1 MPMAATQENEVSSQP
16 AGIKTNRLKA
26 VIATNLQAVMQFSFI
41 CGTKIACNEKGVNA
55 FDIVL
60 FANVISLVGSTIFS
74 LCTGKGFIVAKEL
87 RGALITRS
95 VIGLIGLTAFT
106 FGAVLIPITV
116 LVTVGNLAPF
126 FASLM
131 AYLLIGEGMSVFEVI
146 AMLVSFGGVIMI
158 AIAQGK

>member
-1 MPMAATQENEVSSQP
+1 MVTGSNDGTPIATQEKEVSSQP

-26 VIATNLQAVMQFSFI
+26 VIATNLQAMMQFVFI

-60 FANVISLVGSTIFS
+60 FANLISLVGSTIFS

-106 FGAVLIPITV
+106 FGAVLVPIT
-116 LVTVGNLAPF
+116 L
-126 FASLM
+126 
-131 AYLLIGEGMSVFEVI
+131 
-146 AMLVSFGGVIMI
+146 
-158 AIAQGK
+158 